1 MTLPYGREL
10 GFSVNSDTG
19 ERIMAETVTKDA
31 KKAETVKTAAPATT
45 AEPAKK
51 AEKPKVDSE
60 ALLKRQNE
68 LQNKIAEC
76 LKKHSG
82 DFMKFITSEEGKA
95 LQSELAQVTSK
106 LERKSSKPTLSS
118 EVQSELEKLK
128 AEVTSA
134 LAKVKTQVAEMV
146 SKKYKAV
153 ADAGLEVE
161 LEFNIKGLRKQ
172 RIVQGGEPKA
182 ARLTHKNSDG
192 SRCEKISAYGVPSV
206 KALKETYPAASAM
219 LEEKF
224 GTAEKLLNAYKSIG
238 WRKDV
243 KVADLPDGTYLCL
256 QTQTKY

>member
-1 MTLPYGREL
+1 
-10 GFSVNSDTG
+10 
-19 ERIMAETVTKDA
+19 MAETATKDTKKPETA
-31 KKAETVKTAAPATT
+31 KAAAPATT

-51 AEKPKVDSE
+51 AEKPKVDAE
-60 ALLKRQNE
+60 ALLKRQAE
-68 LQNKIAEC
+68 LQNKIAES
-76 LKKHSG
+76 LKKHNG

-95 LQSELAQVTSK
+95 LQSELSQVTSK
-106 LERKSSKPTLSS
+106 LERKSQKPTLST
-118 EVQSELEKLK
+118 EVTSELEKLK
-128 AEVTSA
+128 PEVTAA
-134 LAKVKTQVAEMV
+134 LTKVKASIAELIG
-146 SKKYKAV
+146 KKYKAV

-161 LEFNIKGLRKQ
+161 LDFSIKGLRKQ
-172 RIVQGGEPKA
+172 RTVQGGEPKA
-182 ARLTHKNSDG
+182 ARLTHKNADA

-224 GTAEKLLNAYKSIG
+224 GSAEKLLAVYKSIG